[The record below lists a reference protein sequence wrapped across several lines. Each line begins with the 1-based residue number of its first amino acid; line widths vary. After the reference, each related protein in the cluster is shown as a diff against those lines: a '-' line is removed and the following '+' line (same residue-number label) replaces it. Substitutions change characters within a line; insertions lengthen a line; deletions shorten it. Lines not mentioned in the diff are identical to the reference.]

1 MNWSLQFGD
10 CAGSSARRHAGRFF
24 GFHAIVPHS
33 KPVRA
38 TRYLPNDLAL
48 DNLLLEIVDL
58 AVPDLEGRPQQTA
71 VEKGPY
77 SMSSLLGGALLF
89 GEQLYIITSD
99 GTNSPLTESIR

>member
-24 GFHAIVPHS
+24 GFHAIVPHF
-33 KPVRA
+33 
-38 TRYLPNDLAL
+38 
-48 DNLLLEIVDL
+48 LEIVDL

-77 SMSSLLGGALLF
+77 SMSSLLGGAL
-89 GEQLYIITSD
+89 
-99 GTNSPLTESIR
+99 